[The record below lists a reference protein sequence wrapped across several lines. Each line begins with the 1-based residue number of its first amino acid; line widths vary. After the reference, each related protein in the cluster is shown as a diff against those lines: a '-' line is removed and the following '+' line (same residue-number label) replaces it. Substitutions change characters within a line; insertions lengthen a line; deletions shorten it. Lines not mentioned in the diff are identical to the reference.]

1 MVQGREQNIQ
11 LVYHLGWKDSKY
23 FLFIKTKQ
31 KNILFGGTLSVV
43 SGWTKIN
50 NFELKWFLCNFRIQI
65 LAYLKNEGELGSY
78 RTFNDT
84 TQKFPF
90 LCDDHFCFRREQFLC
105 EWTQKCLLFLDK
117 RQFDGSLF
125 SQFKKYLICKNNR

>member
-50 NFELKWFLCNFRIQI
+50 NFELK
-65 LAYLKNEGELGSY
+65 
-78 RTFNDT
+78 
-84 TQKFPF
+84 
-90 LCDDHFCFRREQFLC
+90 
-105 EWTQKCLLFLDK
+105 
-117 RQFDGSLF
+117 
-125 SQFKKYLICKNNR
+125 